1 VRRLDRLRGRLGFK
15 GEKGDTGKV
24 GTPKVYQGLFA
35 ELQVDTNVDTNYH
48 YIILNETDSYC
59 GHWVYYDESDEVWRD
74 GGLYQAQGVGKKSI
88 TLDMLSEELQEVLG
102 PLMGGENHE

>member
-1 VRRLDRLRGRLGFK
+1 MDRLRGRLGFK

-74 GGLYQAQGVGKKSI
+74 GGLYQTRGIGEKSI